1 MSLTSRRKF
10 FLMALSTSVVAACSG
25 NEAVSEPEFDPP
37 LYPNET
43 PELRALINQ
52 YADFYEVPRDLVQ
65 RVVIRESTHRPW
77 ATNGPNI
84 GLMQIQLPTAR
95 GMGYTGDR
103 QGLLDAET
111 NLTYAVKYLRG
122 AYLVAGG
129 NYDRSVFLYAKGYYP
144 EAKRAGLLK
153 ETGLAP

>member
-1 MSLTSRRKF
+1 MTPHFTRRAALLTLASLPI
-10 FLMALSTSVVAACSG
+10 AACSTP
-25 NEAVSEPEFDPP
+25 EPDVFDPP

-43 PELRALINQ
+43 PELRALINKWS
-52 YADFYEVPRDLVQ
+52 DHYEVPRDLVH
-65 RVVIRESTHRPW
+65 RVIIRESTHRPW

-95 GMGYTGDR
+95 GMGYTGNR

-122 AYLVAGG
+122 ALLVAEG
-129 NYDRSVFLYAKGYYP
+129 NYDRAVFLYAKGYYP

>member
-1 MSLTSRRKF
+1 MSPALSRR
-10 FLMALSTSVVAACSG
+10 ALLACLAALPVAACGASDPSP
-25 NEAVSEPEFDPP
+25 VPFDPP

-43 PELRALINQ
+43 PELRAQINTWSDH
-52 YADFYEVPRDLVQ
+52 YDVPRELVH
-65 RVVIRESTHRPW
+65 RVIIRESTHNPA

-95 GMGYTGDR
+95 GMGYQGNR

-111 NLTYAVKYLRG
+111 NLTYAAKYLRG
-122 AYLVAGG
+122 ALLVAEG
-129 NYDRSVFLYAKGYYP
+129 NHDRAVFLYAKGYYP
-144 EAKRAGLLK
+144 EAKKAGLLK

>member
-1 MSLTSRRKF
+1 MTHAIPRRTLLLMLASLP
-10 FLMALSTSVVAACSG
+10 LAACAS
-25 NEAVSEPEFDPP
+25 PKPPTPFDPP

-43 PELRALINQ
+43 PELRALITQ
-52 YADFYEVPRDLVQ
+52 YADFYDVPRDLVH
-65 RVVIRESTHRPW
+65 RVIIRESTHRPW

-95 GMGYTGDR
+95 GMGYTGNR

-111 NLTYAVKYLRG
+111 NLTYAVKYLKG
-122 AYLVAGG
+122 AFLVADG

>member
-1 MSLTSRRKF
+1 MTLFSRRSVL
-10 FLMALSTSVVAACSG
+10 FLLAATPMACTTAPVAAPS
-25 NEAVSEPEFDPP
+25 PP

-43 PELRALINQ
+43 PELRSLINQ
-52 YADFYEVPRDLVQ
+52 YADFYEVPRDLVH
-65 RVVIRESTHRPW
+65 RVIIRESTHRPW
-77 ATNGPNI
+77 ARNGPNH

-95 GMGYTGDR
+95 GMGYKGNAA
-103 QGLLDAET
+103 GLLDAET

-122 AYLVAGG
+122 AYLVADG

-153 ETGLAP
+153 ETGLQP

>member
-1 MSLTSRRKF
+1 MTASLSRRT
-10 FLMALSTSVVAACSG
+10 ALLILTCLPLAACAAPK
-25 NEAVSEPEFDPP
+25 EAAAPFDPP

-52 YADFYEVPRDLVQ
+52 YADFYEVPRELVH
-65 RVVIRESTHRPW
+65 RVIIRESTHRPW
-77 ATNGPNI
+77 VTNGPNI

-95 GMGYTGDR
+95 GMGYNGAR

-111 NLTYAVKYLRG
+111 NLTFAVKYLRG
-122 AYLVAGG
+122 ALLVAEG
-129 NYDRSVFLYAKGYYP
+129 NHDRAVFLYAKGYYP

>member
-1 MSLTSRRKF
+1 MRATFTRRTALLTMASLP
-10 FLMALSTSVVAACSG
+10 LVACSTTSDPLPF
-25 NEAVSEPEFDPP
+25 EPP

-43 PELRALINQ
+43 PQLRELINQ

-65 RVVIRESTHRPW
+65 RVIIRESTHRPY

-95 GMGYTGDR
+95 GMGYEGGR
-103 QGLLDAET
+103 AGLLDAET
-111 NLTYAVKYLRG
+111 NLKYAVKYLRG

-129 NYDRSVFLYAKGYYP
+129 DYDRSVFLYAKGYYP
-144 EAKRAGLLK
+144 EAKRAGLLE

>member
-1 MSLTSRRKF
+1 MRTLPRRR
-10 FLMALSTSVVAACSG
+10 FLLLAAILPVAACS
-25 NEAVSEPEFDPP
+25 VSEPTPLDPP

-43 PELRALINQ
+43 PELRALINK
-52 YADFYEVPRDLVQ
+52 YADFYEVPRDLVH
-65 RVVIRESTHRPW
+65 RVVIRESTHNPA

-95 GMGYTGDR
+95 GMGYAGNR
-103 QGLLDAET
+103 AGLLDAET

-122 AYLVAGG
+122 ALLVAEG
-129 NYDRSVFLYAKGYYP
+129 NHDRAVFLYAKGYYP

-153 ETGLAP
+153 ETGLLQ

>member
-1 MSLTSRRKF
+1 MPAFYSRR
-10 FLMALSTSVVAACSG
+10 MALALLLSFSAACAST
-25 NEAVSEPEFDPP
+25 EPTKEPAFDPP

-77 ATNGPNI
+77 VTNGYNI

-103 QGLLDAET
+103 EGLLDAET

-122 AYLVAGG
+122 AYLVAEG

-153 ETGLAP
+153 ETGLQP